1 MNGMNKF
8 IDTMRSYIRSKIAIL
23 AKLLNK
29 LSGGKITP
37 NSITIIGLLAHIFI
51 AYLIADGYYI
61 ISAILL
67 IVFGL
72 FDSLDG
78 ALARV
83 QKTES
88 KKGMLLDSITDRLK
102 EVIIYASL
110 AFVLVNQ
117 GHSLAVIWVVLAC
130 GASLII
136 SYINAWGEVVNM
148 GKSHQLNKQF
158 RLGFMSYDI
167 RVLTVVIGLL
177 TGYMYQS
184 IIFITI
190 FGFWTA
196 VVRFAGVI
204 KNL

>member
-8 IDTMRSYIRSKIAIL
+8 IDTMRNYIRSKITIL

-51 AYLIADGYYI
+51 AYLIADGYYT

-78 ALARV
+78 ALARI

-136 SYINAWGEVVNM
+136 SYINAWGEVVNI

-167 RVLTVVIGLL
+167 RVFTVVIGLF
-177 TGYMYQS
+177 TGYIYQS

-196 VVRFAGVI
+196 GVRFAGVI